1 MTLPTTKPKQP
12 LKPGERALFAVFG
25 AFLVLA
31 VIGYIVLETVRS
43 HMKEPM
49 FTSLSSFDS
58 TAEGLRG
65 SELFREANC
74 TACHRAMRN
83 GTNNGIV
90 LDGIGSRRSVEWI
103 ENFLRRPEAT
113 YGTPTMDHAPGREAG
128 YTITLPPA
136 DIHDIAVFLSELKAE
151 QGSSMAREPPPESSG
166 FIDSMVKMWA
176 PEGWKDKYQDIRTKP
191 PGQEGRTT
199 EKAPSP

>member
-1 MTLPTTKPKQP
+1 M
-12 LKPGERALFAVFG
+12 LFTVFG

-49 FTSLSSFDS
+49 FTSRSSFNS

-65 SELFREANC
+65 SKLFREASC

-83 GTNNGIV
+83 GTNHGIV
-90 LDGIGSRRSVEWI
+90 LDGIGSRRSAEWI
-103 ENFLRRPEAT
+103 ENFLRRPELT
-113 YGTPTMDHAPGREAG
+113 YGAPTRDHAPGREAG
-128 YTITLPPA
+128 YVTNLPPA
-136 DIHDIAVFLSELKAE
+136 DIHDIAMFLSELKAE
-151 QGSSMAREPPPESSG
+151 QGSAMARQPPPESSG
-166 FIDSMVKMWA
+166 FIDSMVNMWA
-176 PEGWKDKYQDIRTKP
+176 PEDWKHKYQDIRTKP
-191 PGQEGRTT
+191 PGQDGRST

>member
-1 MTLPTTKPKQP
+1 V
-12 LKPGERALFAVFG
+12 LFAVFG

-49 FTSLSSFDS
+49 FTSRSSFDS

-83 GTNNGIV
+83 GTNHGIV

-103 ENFLRRPEAT
+103 ENFLRRPELT
-113 YGTPTMDHAPGREAG
+113 YGAPTRDHALGREAG
-128 YTITLPPA
+128 YTTALPSV

-151 QGSSMAREPPPESSG
+151 QGSSMARQPPPESSG
-166 FIDSMVKMWA
+166 FIDSMVNMWA
-176 PEGWKDKYQDIRTKP
+176 PKDWKDKYQDIRTKP
-191 PGQEGRTT
+191 PEQEGRST
-199 EKAPSP
+199 EKASSP